1 MIQAAAMIKDIL
13 IHETVTQIKQAVA
26 SEAFD
31 SVEEALADYRRH
43 VESVLADWP
52 ADASPPVELA
62 QQANELMQWALQT
75 VRCSR
80 ARTRDDLQQVAA
92 ALGYHDHAPGVHT
105 WKVDG

>member
-1 MIQAAAMIKDIL
+1 MMSDIL
-13 IHETVTQIKQAVA
+13 AHETVTRLKQAVA

-31 SVEEALADYRRH
+31 DVQTALADYRRH

-62 QQANELMQWALQT
+62 QQAHELMQWALQT

-92 ALGYHDHAPGVHT
+92 ALGYHGPAPLIHT
-105 WKVDG
+105 WRVDG

>member
-1 MIQAAAMIKDIL
+1 VIQATAMISDIL
-13 IHETVTQIKQAVA
+13 AHESVTRLKQAVA

-31 SVEEALADYRRH
+31 DIQTALADYRRY

-62 QQANELMQWALQT
+62 QQADELMQWALQT

-92 ALGYHDHAPGVHT
+92 AFGYHGDSPLIHT